1 MGPLAPAAPRRGD
14 PLADLNPEQRR
25 AAAHG
30 DGPLLIVAGAGTGKT
45 RTLAA
50 RVGHLLAGGVAP
62 ERVLLLTFTRQAAR
76 ELLSRVRAW
85 PGVPDGAGERVWGG
99 TFHAV
104 ATRLLRVHADR
115 MGLAPGFSVL
125 DRADAED
132 LLDLAR
138 EELLSPSPSAAPAAA
153 GEARAV
159 ARFPQ
164 KATCLAVYSRCVN
177 AEETVDE
184 VVARRFPWVSDHAA
198 ALKELFRRY
207 EERKEARAVLDL
219 DDLLVWWRALVEDP
233 VLGPEVAAR
242 FDHVLV
248 DEYQDTNRLQRAV
261 LLGLVRGARNLTCV
275 GDDAQA
281 IYGFRAATVKNMLDF
296 EQDFPGAAVVRLER
310 NYRSTQPILDASNAL
325 IAQATTRHDKTLVA
339 QEAGGARPLLVR
351 CLDERAE
358 ADHVI
363 KVALERLEEGT
374 PLRHQ
379 AVLFRTAYH
388 SDLLEVELGRRKIP
402 FRKYGGLRFVD
413 AAHVKDALAF
423 LRIVENPADEPAWFR
438 VLKLLDGVGPKTAR
452 RVLDHL
458 AAERFLLG
466 AAATCKVP
474 PGARPSWTALLDLL
488 RALTPGPF
496 GLVGEGPPVH
506 EALERVRAF
515 CEPIVARRYDR
526 PAARLHD
533 LEALAKIAQGAPSR
547 RELLADL
554 AMEPPTFTGDLAGT
568 PSLEEDWLVLSTI
581 HSAKGLEWDAVTL
594 LHAADGCI
602 PSDLA
607 TGDPEE
613 IDEERR
619 LLYVA
624 MTRARR
630 HLTVLAPLRFHVRE
644 RQPSDR
650 HLHAPLSRFFTPEV
664 KACFDE
670 RSEGATGLAS
680 MPASSPG
687 LAASVRV
694 KAKARWS

>member
-1 MGPLAPAAPRRGD
+1 MGPSTPALRRGD

-50 RVGHLLAGGVAP
+50 RVGHLLAGGVSP

-76 ELLSRVRAW
+76 ELLSRVRGW

-104 ATRLLRVHADR
+104 AHRLLRAHADR
-115 MGLAPGFSVL
+115 MGLAQGFSVL

-138 EELLSPSPSAAPAAA
+138 EALVSSAAAATGGRVA
-153 GEARAV
+153 

-177 AEETVDE
+177 AEETVDH
-184 VVARRFPWVSDHAA
+184 VVARRFPWVSDHAV
-198 ALKELFRRY
+198 ALKELFRLY
-207 EERKEARAVLDL
+207 EERKAARAVLDL

-233 VLGPEVAAR
+233 ALGPEVAAR

-261 LLGLVRGARNLTCV
+261 LLGLARGARNLTCV

-325 IAQATTRHDKTLVA
+325 IAQAKTRHDKTLVA
-339 QEAGGARPLLVR
+339 ETGRTSEPGGARPLLVR

-363 KVALERLEEGT
+363 RAALERLEEGT

-466 AAATCKVP
+466 AVAHVKVP
-474 PGARPSWTALLDLL
+474 PGARASFTALLDLL

-496 GLVGEGPPVH
+496 GLEGEGPPVH

-533 LEALAKIAQGAPSR
+533 LEALAKIAQGAASR

-568 PSLEEDWLVLSTI
+568 PTLDEDWLVLSTI
-581 HSAKGLEWDAVTL
+581 HSAKGLEWDAVSL

-607 TGDPEE
+607 TGDAEE

-624 MTRARR
+624 LTRARR

-650 HLHAPLSRFFTPEV
+650 HIHAPLSRFFTPEV
-664 KACFDE
+664 RACFDE
-670 RSEGATGLAS
+670 VSEGPTGLPS
-680 MPASSPG
+680 MPAASPG
-687 LAASVRV
+687 LADAVR
-694 KAKARWS
+694 AQSRARWS